1 MFYITKTFK
10 VPMGHRLSE
19 LVGSKCL
26 KIHGHNFNI
35 EITVKSN
42 VLNKNNMVMDF
53 SKLKD
58 LVNDKIDSWDHGM
71 FLNKNDQCVNSDLCS
86 LHYTDGDPTAEYLCK
101 YLYYEI
107 IDILPEP
114 IVMHS
119 VSIWETDSSKA
130 TYKEGDI

>member
-19 LVGSKCL
+19 LEGSRCIKF
-26 KIHGHNFNI
+26 HGHNFCI
-35 EITVKSN
+35 EITVKSE
-42 VLNKNNMVMDF
+42 VLNKNNMVIDF

-58 LVNDKIDSWDHGM
+58 LVNDRIDSWDHGM
-71 FLNKNDQCVNSDLCS
+71 FLNKNDQSIDSKLCN

-107 IDILPEP
+107 SDILPES
-114 IVMHS
+114 IKMHS
-119 VSIWETDSSKA
+119 VSIWETDTSKA
-130 TYKEGDI
+130 TYQED